1 MFCNFF
7 LVSYF
12 KVHKKASVLTKEA
25 NPIIIKVSLYQEYVI
40 RTAIMTLLILSN
52 PTKKQCVDYSENL
65 AKELRTDG
73 FDVYTSEDAC
83 KGTPELIVIAG
94 GDGTVLR
101 YTETIAKYSAPV
113 LGINFGHR
121 GYLTACEPGFA
132 REKILEITKG
142 GCRFESRMLYEG
154 EIWDKK
160 GELRESFLGL
170 NEAVLSRGA
179 LCRAV
184 DFTLHINGNPVM
196 SFPADGVIVA
206 TPTGSTAYNFSA
218 SGPILMPEAENLVIT
233 PICASALL
241 RTSIVTSANDTVELS
256 MSKDRLCEAE
266 ETPYLVADG
275 FKKYAV
281 DFGDRVTVRRS
292 DKIIKIY
299 GGEKGDFLRVLQE
312 KMK

>member
-1 MFCNFF
+1 
-7 LVSYF
+7 
-12 KVHKKASVLTKEA
+12 
-25 NPIIIKVSLYQEYVI
+25 
-40 RTAIMTLLILSN
+40 MTVLILSN
-52 PTKKQCVDYSENL
+52 PTKKQCVEYSENL
-65 AKELRTDG
+65 SKELRTEG
-73 FDVYTSEDAC
+73 FDVYTSAKEC
-83 KGTPELIVIAG
+83 KYPPELAVIVG

-101 YTETIAKYSAPV
+101 YTKTIIQFSCPV

-121 GYLTACEPGFA
+121 GYLTACEPQLA
-132 REKILEITKG
+132 KERIKEIAKG
-142 GCRFESRMLYEG
+142 SCHFESRMLYEG
-154 EIWDKK
+154 EICGADGKVK
-160 GELRESFLGL
+160 ESFLGL

-184 DFTLHINGNPVM
+184 DFCLHINGNPVM
-196 SFPADGVIVA
+196 SFPADGIIVA

-241 RTSIVTSANDTVELS
+241 RTSIVTSAKDTVELS
-256 MSKDRLCEAE
+256 MNKDRLCEAE
-266 ETPYLVADG
+266 ETPYLVVDG
-275 FKKYAV
+275 FKRYAV
-281 DFGDRVTVRRS
+281 DFGDTVTIRRS